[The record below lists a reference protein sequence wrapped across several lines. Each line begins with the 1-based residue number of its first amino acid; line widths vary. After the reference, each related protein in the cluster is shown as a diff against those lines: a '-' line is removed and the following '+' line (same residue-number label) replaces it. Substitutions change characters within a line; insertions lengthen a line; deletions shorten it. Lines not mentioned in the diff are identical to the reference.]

1 MHLLDKIVNE
11 WSEQTTSFVVSPSPW
26 FNGTPRLT
34 MQNSAALWTN
44 CQSECKD
51 SLEDVDFS
59 QKMGHCE
66 NVRRGEGPISFG
78 IFSIYSMLCIRKT
91 HYHSSRFPI
100 LKSKGLM
107 EDFICVLCFVML
119 CLIIWLS

>member
-1 MHLLDKIVNE
+1 MNGVNKD
-11 WSEQTTSFVVSPSPW
+11 TSFVVSPSPW

-44 CQSECKD
+44 CQSQCKD

-78 IFSIYSMLCIRKT
+78 IL
-91 HYHSSRFPI
+91 SSPSPKSESKVPQSRPKGLGLT
-100 LKSKGLM
+100 LKSHGPLPRPH
-107 EDFICVLCFVML
+107 
-119 CLIIWLS
+119 

>member
-11 WSEQTTSFVVSPSPW
+11 WSEQTTSFVVIPSPW

-78 IFSIYSMLCIRKT
+78 IFSIYSMLCDVFEKLISI
-91 HYHSSRFPI
+91 HP
-100 LKSKGLM
+100 
-107 EDFICVLCFVML
+107 DF
-119 CLIIWLS
+119 LS